1 MTMALT
7 QLTIGD
13 ARFRAGRWQGRAE
26 LATLVPLSAAQTLDQ
41 QSLSAARRILRDR
54 GFQAVVTAALAPPER
69 AAFELDDFSERE
81 HLHLLRYDLGPGSA
95 APSGALSGT
104 PSAALSGALSAAL
117 SAVARASA
125 RTGGRPRVQRLRP
138 RPRRRPRTRRGTSR
152 DFHDILTLDAQ
163 SFDEFWHFDRDG
175 LEDSITATPS
185 SRLRVVR
192 RLDLADTEPPGSSDR
207 GNEIVGY
214 ALAGRAGRTGFLQRL
229 AVHPA
234 VRRHGIG
241 TLLVDDALAWAR
253 RRGAKL
259 VWVNTQKHND
269 NALRLYQKLGFTLE
283 EHPLTVMYR
292 TLT

>member
-1 MTMALT
+1 MALT

-26 LATLVPLSAAQTLDQ
+26 LATLVPLSAAQTLDR
-41 QSLSAARRILRDR
+41 QSLSAARRILRDQ

-69 AAFELDDFSERE
+69 AAFELDDFSDRE
-81 HLHLLRYDLGPGSA
+81 HLHLLRYDLEPGSA
-95 APSGALSGT
+95 APPADA
-104 PSAALSGALSAAL
+104 P
-117 SAVARASA
+117 VSA
-125 RTGGRPRVQRLRP
+125 RTGGQPRVQRLRP
-138 RPRRRPRTRRGTSR
+138 WHRPRPRIRRGTSR

-163 SFDEFWHFDRDG
+163 SFDEFWQFDRDG

-192 RLDLADTEPPGSSDR
+192 RLDLADAEPPESSDQS
-207 GNEIVGY
+207 NQIVGY
-214 ALAGRAGRTGFLQRL
+214 ALAGHAGRTGFLQRL

-234 VRRHGIG
+234 VRRQGIG
-241 TLLVDDALAWAR
+241 TLLVDDTLAWAR
-253 RRGAKL
+253 RRGAEL
-259 VWVNTQKHND
+259 LWVNTQKHNN
-269 NALRLYQKLGFTLE
+269 NALRLYQKLGFTLW